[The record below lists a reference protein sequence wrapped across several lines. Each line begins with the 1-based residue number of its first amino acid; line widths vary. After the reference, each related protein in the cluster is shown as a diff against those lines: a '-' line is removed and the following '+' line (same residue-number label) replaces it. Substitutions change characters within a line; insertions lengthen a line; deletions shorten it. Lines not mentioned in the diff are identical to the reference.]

1 MSLTAQPLTEFE
13 ISQRGA
19 LVEFISLANPLL
31 VAEFAVILLVS
42 ILLVSIRKAD
52 RPVGMIKKALWHKQ
66 IGTTI
71 EASKSVGNMSC
82 RHTK

>member
-42 ILLVSIRKAD
+42 IRKAD
-52 RPVGMIKKALWHKQ
+52 RPVGMIKKALRHKQ

>member
-31 VAEFAVILLVS
+31 VAEFAGISSFQLGKLIV
-42 ILLVSIRKAD
+42 
-52 RPVGMIKKALWHKQ
+52 Q
-66 IGTTI
+66 
-71 EASKSVGNMSC
+71 SK
-82 RHTK
+82 

>member
-42 ILLVSIRKAD
+42 IRKAD

-71 EASKSVGNMSC
+71 EAS
-82 RHTK
+82 

>member
-19 LVEFISLANPLL
+19 LAEFISLANPLL

-42 ILLVSIRKAD
+42 IRKAD
-52 RPVGMIKKALWHKQ
+52 RPVGMIKKALWHEQ

>member
-31 VAEFAVILLVS
+31 VAEFAV